1 MGTSSNIQ
9 RRFYVIAV
17 SLFCLL
23 GMIAGDLAAQDVA
36 NGQATATVLAS
47 LTVTAVKDL
56 VFGTVLQGVQKPVS
70 NLAAD
75 AGIFSITGAASAGV
89 SFYMVLPEYVSLT
102 GDSDRMTISFTA
114 TDANIDTTGLSAADP
129 TAFLAA
135 NGYADDN
142 PRNLSSTNFENPA
155 ATIYLYMGGKVT
167 PTVDQTA
174 GAYTGDL
181 LLTVSYDG
189 T

>member
-1 MGTSSNIQ
+1 MGRLITNC
-9 RRFYVIAV
+9 RRFIVTISFLCILAMV
-17 SLFCLL
+17 
-23 GMIAGDLAAQDVA
+23 GGDLAAQDVA

-47 LTVTAVKDL
+47 LSVTAVKDL
-56 VFGTVLQGVQKPVS
+56 VFGNVLQGVQKPVS

-75 AGIFSITGAASAGV
+75 AGVFSITGAAGAGV
-89 SFYMVLPEYVSLT
+89 SFYMVLPEYVSIV

-114 TDANIDTTGLSAADP
+114 TDANIDTTGASAADP

-142 PRNLSSTNFENPA
+142 PRNMSTTNFESPT
-155 ATIYLYMGGKVT
+155 ATMYIYLGGKVT
-167 PTVDQTA
+167 PSITQTA
-174 GAYTGDL
+174 GAYTGDV
-181 LLTVSYDG
+181 LLTVAYDG